1 MTGKVANLSNYPNGF
16 AGGLVLEGIPTLREH
31 SGKVFYVGDTNSAAF
46 PNRKGASD
54 SNKGGFLDPF
64 LTLDYAVEQCTAKR
78 GDVIR
83 ILPGTILDIETS
95 TVLDVEGIAVVGMG
109 FGDDRAQ
116 ITPGV
121 LNALDIEA
129 DNVTLANLY
138 FNEADTSSTT
148 NIDVVGSN
156 VTIAGC
162 HMDLGANDTEVVT
175 LTAGADGFKAIGN
188 EIVVTANG
196 TDDVFDIEGVVDRA
210 QFLNNI
216 FVDSA
221 APFDSAAIEAAGVA
235 VTNTYLE
242 GNRMIGGGT
251 LFAGTADVGT
261 VNFDNS
267 GNASLLMKAFT
278 ATEVD
283 SETAAAV
290 ASIESG
296 TVAIWG
302 MLGVTSNSNGNTT
315 KYGFS
320 TEAAGPQGALTVGV
334 AADEDLSA
342 AGDVFVYGT
351 APGGTQTVT
360 EVAGNM
366 PNGFWSSPLVVQGDT
381 EIDVTPEVAAE
392 GVYDLTIYYTP
403 LTNGAV
409 IAAAE

>member
-16 AGGLVLEGIPTLREH
+16 SGGLVLEGIPTLREH

-54 SNKGGFLDPF
+54 INKGGFMDPF
-64 LTLDYAVEQCTAKR
+64 LTLDHAVEQCTAKR
-78 GDVIR
+78 GDVVR

-95 TVLDVEGIAVVGMG
+95 VPLDVEGMAVVGMG

-116 ITPGV
+116 ITPDV
-121 LNALDIEA
+121 LNALDVEA

-138 FNEADTSSTT
+138 FNEKTGATTTSV
-148 NIDVVGSN
+148 DVVGSN
-156 VTIAGC
+156 VVLAGC
-162 HMDLGANDTEVVT
+162 HFDLGANDAEVVT
-175 LTAGADGFKAIGN
+175 LTAGADGFKAVGN
-188 EIVVTANG
+188 EFVVTANG

-210 QFLNNI
+210 KFLNNV

-221 APFDSAAIEAAGVA
+221 APFDSAAIEAAA
-235 VTNTYLE
+235 NAITNTYLE
-242 GNRMIGGGT
+242 GNRVIGGGS
-251 LFAGTADVGT
+251 LLAATADVGT
-261 VNFDNS
+261 VNYDAS
-267 GNASLLMKAFT
+267 GNASLEMKAFT

-290 ASIESG
+290 ASVESG

-302 MLGVTSNSNGNTT
+302 MLGVTSNSNGATS

-320 TEAAGPQGALTVGV
+320 TEAAGPQGALTLGT

-351 APGGTQTVT
+351 TPGGTQTVT

-366 PNGFWSSPLVVQGDT
+366 PNGFWKSPLIVQGDT
-381 EIDVTPEVAAE
+381 EIDVAPEVAAE